1 MSKEEALVTN
11 DFSRIEPE
19 HSFGFET
26 RQLHAGQRPDPN
38 TGARAVPIFQTT
50 SYVFEDPESAA
61 AYFNLQEYGNTYS
74 RIMNPT
80 VAVFEERVA
89 NLEGA
94 AGAVAFASGIAA
106 QAAALFTLLQPGDHI
121 VSSSALYGGTVNQLK
136 HLLHKMNVDLTW
148 VDPDDLGA
156 WRQAVRANT
165 KAFFAETIG
174 NPAGNVLDIAAVA
187 ALAHAHDV
195 PLIVDNTF
203 ATPYLCRPIEWGADI
218 VIHSATKFLGG
229 HGTSIGGV
237 VAEAG
242 TFNWS
247 NGRFPVVADPS
258 PAYHGLRFHETFGTY
273 GYLMKLRA
281 ETLRD
286 LGGALAPFNAFLFL
300 QGLETLSLRMER
312 HVDNA
317 RKIAEFL
324 QSHAFASRVT
334 YPDLPTSQYRRL
346 VEKYLPRG
354 AGAVFSFDCVGGRA
368 GGQALI
374 RGVTLWSHL
383 ANVGDAKSLIIHP
396 ASTTH
401 RQLSDE
407 ELRAAGVGPGTVRL
421 SVGTESV
428 DDLIW
433 DLEQG
438 FAHIAATL
446 DVAAEKEEATT

>member
-1 MSKEEALVTN
+1 MTSKKEAHFVTGEPPRGEEA
-11 DFSRIEPE
+11 
-19 HSFGFET
+19 HAFGFET

-89 NLEGA
+89 NLEGGS
-94 AGAVAFASGIAA
+94 GAVAFASGIAA
-106 QAAALFTLLQPGDHI
+106 QAAALFTLLEPGDHV
-121 VSSSALYGGTVNQLK
+121 VSSSALYGGSVNQFK
-136 HLLHKMNVDLTW
+136 HMFRKMNVELTW
-148 VDPDDLGA
+148 VDPDDLDA
-156 WRQAVRANT
+156 WRRAVRPTT
-165 KAFFAETIG
+165 KAFFGETIG
-174 NPAGNVLDIAAVA
+174 NPAANVLDIEAVA
-187 ALAHAHDV
+187 AIAHEHDL

-218 VIHSATKFLGG
+218 VIHSATKFIGG

-237 VAEAG
+237 VVDSG
-242 TFNWS
+242 TFDWS

-258 PAYHGLRFHETFGTY
+258 PAYHGLQFHETFGAY

-286 LGGALAPFNAFLFL
+286 LGGALAPFNAFMFL

-312 HVDNA
+312 HVTNA
-317 RKIAEFL
+317 LRIAEFL
-324 QSHAFASRVT
+324 ERHDLASHVT
-334 YPDLPTSQYRRL
+334 YPSLSTSKYRPL

-354 AGAVFSFDCVGGRA
+354 AGAVFSFECAGGRD
-368 GGQALI
+368 GGQDLI
-374 RGVTLWSHL
+374 RGLTLWSHL
-383 ANVGDAKSLIIHP
+383 ANVGDAKSLVIHP

-401 RQLSDE
+401 RQLSDD
-407 ELRAAGVGPGTVRL
+407 ELAASGVAPGTVRL

-428 DDLIW
+428 EDLIW

-438 FAHIAATL
+438 FAH
-446 DVAAEKEEATT
+446 VAASAGRR